1 LRADQDQVSSGP
13 QPDSAQWRM
22 LCVIARDAIA
32 AACER
37 GVSTADF
44 GGYRLSAQ
52 RISSGG
58 AVAIRVTFR
67 LAPPGD
73 SGLADSVRTE
83 VALPIEAES
92 ASSIAWRCACGQVVC
107 KEDFSMAESAR
118 LMRVT
123 HRLEPVRSPENREP
137 QGSEKSCLLQPSRGV
152 PSPRRGWSSH
162 FCVPCP

>member
-1 LRADQDQVSSGP
+1 MRADQNRVPSGP

-22 LCVIARDAIA
+22 LCAIARDAIA

-44 GGYRLSAQ
+44 GGYRLSA
-52 RISSGG
+52 RRVSTGG

-73 SGLADSVRTE
+73 FGLGDSVRTE

-92 ASSIAWRCACGQVVC
+92 VSSTAWRCTCGQVVC
-107 KEDFSMAESAR
+107 AEDFSMAESAR

-123 HRLEPVRSPENREP
+123 HRPEPVRSPENREP
-137 QGSEKSCLLQPSRGV
+137 QGSEMSCLLQPSRGV
-152 PSPRRGWSSH
+152 PSPSKGWSSH

>member
-1 LRADQDQVSSGP
+1 VRADQDRVPSGP

-52 RISSGG
+52 RVSTGG

-67 LAPPGD
+67 LVPPVD
-73 SGLADSVRTE
+73 FGLADRVRTE
-83 VALPIEAES
+83 VALAIEAAS

-107 KEDFSMAESAR
+107 EEDFSMAESAR

-123 HRLEPVRSPENREP
+123 HRQDPVRSPENREP
-137 QGSEKSCLLQPSRGV
+137 KGSEMSCLLQPSRGV
-152 PSPRRGWSSH
+152 PSSSRGWSSH

>member
-1 LRADQDQVSSGP
+1 VRADQDRVSSGP

-22 LCVIARDAIA
+22 LCVIARDAIVS
-32 AACER
+32 ACER

-44 GGYRLSAQ
+44 GGYRLSA
-52 RISSGG
+52 RRVSTGG

-73 SGLADSVRTE
+73 FGLGDSVRTE

-107 KEDFSMAESAR
+107 AEDFSLAESAR

-123 HRLEPVRSPENREP
+123 HRQDPVRSPENREP
-137 QGSEKSCLLQPSRGV
+137 KGSEMSCLLQPSRGV
-152 PSPRRGWSSH
+152 PSPSRGWSSH

>member
-1 LRADQDQVSSGP
+1 VRADQNRVPSGP

-22 LCVIARDAIA
+22 LCAIARDAIA

-44 GGYRLSAQ
+44 GGYRLSAK
-52 RISSGG
+52 RVSTGG

-73 SGLADSVRTE
+73 LGLANSVRTE

-107 KEDFSMAESAR
+107 EEEFSLAKSAR

-123 HRLEPVRSPENREP
+123 HRPEPVRSPENREP
-137 QGSEKSCLLQPSRGV
+137 QGSEMSCLLQPSRGV
-152 PSPRRGWSSH
+152 LSPSRGWSSH

>member
-1 LRADQDQVSSGP
+1 MRADQDRVSSGP

-37 GVSTADF
+37 GVSIADF

-52 RISSGG
+52 RISTGG
-58 AVAIRVTFR
+58 ALAIRVTFR
-67 LAPPGD
+67 LAPLSDFGF
-73 SGLADSVRTE
+73 ADSVRTE

-107 KEDFSMAESAR
+107 EEDFSMAESAR

-123 HRLEPVRSPENREP
+123 HRPEPVRSPENREP
-137 QGSEKSCLLQPSRGV
+137 QGSEMSCLLQPSRGV
-152 PSPRRGWSSH
+152 PSPSRGWSSH
-162 FCVPCP
+162 FCFLCP

>member
-1 LRADQDQVSSGP
+1 MRADQDQVSTGP

-44 GGYRLSAQ
+44 GGYRLSA
-52 RISSGG
+52 RRVSTGG
-58 AVAIRVTFR
+58 AVAIRVAFR
-67 LAPPGD
+67 LSPHGD
-73 SGLADSVRTE
+73 FGLADSVRTE
-83 VALPIEAES
+83 VALPVEAES
-92 ASSIAWRCACGQVVC
+92 ASSVAWRCLCSQVVC
-107 KEDFSMAESAR
+107 AEEFSLAESAR

-123 HRLEPVRSPENREP
+123 HRPEPVRSPENREP
-137 QGSEKSCLLQPSRGV
+137 KGSEMSCLLQPSRGV
-152 PSPRRGWSSH
+152 PSPSRGWSSH

>member
-1 LRADQDQVSSGP
+1 MRADQDQVSSGP

-22 LCVIARDAIA
+22 LCVIARDAIV

-52 RISSGG
+52 RISTGS
-58 AVAIRVTFR
+58 ALAIRVTFR
-67 LAPPGD
+67 LAPPVD
-73 SGLADSVRTE
+73 FGLADSVRTE

-92 ASSIAWRCACGQVVC
+92 ASFIAWRCAYGWVACA
-107 KEDFSMAESAR
+107 EDFSLAESAR

-123 HRLEPVRSPENREP
+123 HRQDPVRSPENREP
-137 QGSEKSCLLQPSRGV
+137 QGSEMSCLLQPSRGV

>member
-1 LRADQDQVSSGP
+1 VRADQNRVPSGP

-22 LCVIARDAIA
+22 LCAIARDAIA

-44 GGYRLSAQ
+44 GGYRLSAK
-52 RISSGG
+52 RVSTGS
-58 AVAIRVTFR
+58 ALAIRVTFR
-67 LAPPGD
+67 LAPPVD
-73 SGLADSVRTE
+73 FGLADSVRTE

-92 ASSIAWRCACGQVVC
+92 ASSIAWRCPCGWVACE
-107 KEDFSMAESAR
+107 EDFSMAESAR

-123 HRLEPVRSPENREP
+123 HRQDPVRSPENREP
-137 QGSEKSCLLQPSRGV
+137 QGSEMSCLLQPSRGV
-152 PSPRRGWSSH
+152 PSPSRGWSSH

>member
-1 LRADQDQVSSGP
+1 
-13 QPDSAQWRM
+13 M

-52 RISSGG
+52 RISTGG

-67 LAPPGD
+67 LAPLGD
-73 SGLADSVRTE
+73 FGLSDSVRTE
-83 VALPIEAES
+83 VALPAEAES
-92 ASSIAWRCACGQVVC
+92 ASSIAWRCACGWVVC
-107 KEDFSMAESAR
+107 AEDFSLAESAR

-123 HRLEPVRSPENREP
+123 HRQDPVRSPENREP
-137 QGSEKSCLLQPSRGV
+137 QGSEMSCLLQPSRGV
-152 PSPRRGWSSH
+152 PSPSKGWSSH

>member
-1 LRADQDQVSSGP
+1 MRADQDQVSSGP

-22 LCVIARDAIA
+22 LCVIARDAIVS
-32 AACER
+32 ACEH
-37 GVSTADF
+37 GVSTAYF
-44 GGYRLSAQ
+44 GGYRLSA
-52 RISSGG
+52 RRVSTGG

-73 SGLADSVRTE
+73 FGLAGGVRTE
-83 VALPIEAES
+83 VALPVEAES
-92 ASSIAWRCACGQVVC
+92 ASSVAWRCLCSQVVC
-107 KEDFSMAESAR
+107 EEDFSMAESAR

-123 HRLEPVRSPENREP
+123 HHQDPVRSPENREP
-137 QGSEKSCLLQPSRGV
+137 QGSEMSCLLQPSRGV

>member
-1 LRADQDQVSSGP
+1 VRADQNRVPSGP

-22 LCVIARDAIA
+22 LCAIARDAIA

-44 GGYRLSAQ
+44 GGSSLSAK
-52 RISSGG
+52 RVSTGG

-73 SGLADSVRTE
+73 LGLANSVRTE

-107 KEDFSMAESAR
+107 EEEFSLAESAR

-123 HRLEPVRSPENREP
+123 HRPEPVRSPENREP
-137 QGSEKSCLLQPSRGV
+137 KGSEMSCLLQPSRGV
-152 PSPRRGWSSH
+152 PSPSRGWSSH
-162 FCVPCP
+162 FCIPCP

>member
-1 LRADQDQVSSGP
+1 VRAYQDRVPSGP

-52 RISSGG
+52 RISTGS
-58 AVAIRVTFR
+58 ALAIRVMFR
-67 LAPPGD
+67 LAPLGD
-73 SGLADSVRTE
+73 FGLADSVRTE
-83 VALPIEAES
+83 VALPVEAES
-92 ASSIAWRCACGQVVC
+92 ASSIAWRCACGRVVC
-107 KEDFSMAESAR
+107 AEDFSMAESAR
-118 LMRVT
+118 LMCVT

-137 QGSEKSCLLQPSRGV
+137 QGSEMSCLLQPSRGV
-152 PSPRRGWSSH
+152 PSPSRGWSSH